1 MLNYNQSL
9 PEKKLFQDLQISEIT
24 PIMKLIIRGKKREF
38 FSAIGKSLNILLP
51 VESNTS
57 TQSQKLS
64 ALWLSPDEWMIFSNE
79 PSDKNSNYNETEELL
94 IKNICSVNLGAVTDV
109 TDQFVMINLKGDKA
123 YKLFQTGSPF
133 NFNDFQN
140 KKGAVTQTI
149 IAKVDVIIHN
159 QDKNDVNLF
168 VRRSFSEHLF
178 SWMTDA
184 ASRLQSQLINKSVIK
199 QNEKIFL
206 VVLLALLPFSVNA
219 QSNLNK
225 ILSSG
230 ELKVGTTGDWDPMTV
245 KDPATNKYKGF
256 DIDVMNELAKDMGVK
271 IKFVPAEWKTIVSGI
286 TSSRYDISTSVTKT
300 PKRAEVAGFT
310 DTYYKYG
317 TVPLVLKKNLKKF
330 STWDSLNNEKV
341 TIATTL
347 GTSQEEKAKEFFPK
361 SKLNSVEAPARDFQE
376 VLAGRADGNIT
387 SSTEAN
393 KLVITYPQL
402 AIVPDGEKN
411 PAFLAMMVPKG
422 DDEWRKYVNSW
433 IKKKKS
439 SGFFTKLL
447 AKYNLKSL

>member
-79 PSDKNSNYNETEELL
+79 TSDKNSNYNETEELL
-94 IKNICSVNLGAVTDV
+94 IKNISSSNLGAVTDV

-184 ASRLQSQLINKSVIK
+184 ASRL
-199 QNEKIFL
+199 
-206 VVLLALLPFSVNA
+206 
-219 QSNLNK
+219 
-225 ILSSG
+225 
-230 ELKVGTTGDWDPMTV
+230 
-245 KDPATNKYKGF
+245 
-256 DIDVMNELAKDMGVK
+256 
-271 IKFVPAEWKTIVSGI
+271 
-286 TSSRYDISTSVTKT
+286 
-300 PKRAEVAGFT
+300 
-310 DTYYKYG
+310 
-317 TVPLVLKKNLKKF
+317 
-330 STWDSLNNEKV
+330 
-341 TIATTL
+341 
-347 GTSQEEKAKEFFPK
+347 
-361 SKLNSVEAPARDFQE
+361 
-376 VLAGRADGNIT
+376 
-387 SSTEAN
+387 
-393 KLVITYPQL
+393 
-402 AIVPDGEKN
+402 
-411 PAFLAMMVPKG
+411 
-422 DDEWRKYVNSW
+422 
-433 IKKKKS
+433 
-439 SGFFTKLL
+439 
-447 AKYNLKSL
+447 